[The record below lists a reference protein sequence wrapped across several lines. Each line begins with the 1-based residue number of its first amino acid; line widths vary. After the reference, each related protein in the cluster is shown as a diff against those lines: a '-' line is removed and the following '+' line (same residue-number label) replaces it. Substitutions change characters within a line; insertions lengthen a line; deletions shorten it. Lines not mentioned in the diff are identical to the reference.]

1 MSSAVLRFIGDRRG
15 LAAVEFAL
23 VLPSFLLLIIGAFE
37 VTLILFVSGSL
48 ESAVL
53 TASRYG
59 ITGEAGVDGG
69 TREDRIREIIAERTF
84 GFVDMEKVT
93 ISTKIYP
100 SFSSIG
106 QPEPFDDKN
115 KNGKRDKSETF
126 DDVNGNGVWDD
137 DMGKSGAGGGGDVV
151 LYEVGYTTRSMTK
164 LLEPMIGSVT
174 HSATTVV
181 RNEPY
186 K

>member
-1 MSSAVLRFIGDRRG
+1 MTAIARRLVDDRRG
-15 LAAVEFAL
+15 MAAVEFAL

-37 VTLILFVSGSL
+37 ITLILFVSGSL

-59 ITGEAGVDGG
+59 ITGDGG
-69 TREDRIREIIAERTF
+69 ATRETRIREIIAERTF
-84 GFVDMEKVT
+84 GFVDMAKVT

-126 DDVNGNGVWDD
+126 TDVNGNGTWDD

-151 LYEVGYTTRSMTK
+151 LYEVSYATRSMTK
-164 LLEPMIGSVT
+164 LFEPIIGTVT
-174 HSATTVV
+174 HHATTVV

>member
-1 MSSAVLRFIGDRRG
+1 MTAIARRLLDDRRG
-15 LAAVEFAL
+15 MAAVEFAL

-37 VTLILFVSGSL
+37 ITLILFVSGSL

-59 ITGEAGVDGG
+59 ITGEAGVNGG
-69 TREDRIREIIAERTF
+69 TREDRIRDIIEERTF
-84 GFVDMEKVT
+84 GFVHMERLT

-126 DDVNGNGVWDD
+126 TDVNGNGTWDD
-137 DMGKSGAGGGGDVV
+137 DMGKSGAGAGGDVV

-164 LLEPMIGSVT
+164 LLEPIIGTVNHT
-174 HSATTVV
+174 ATTVV